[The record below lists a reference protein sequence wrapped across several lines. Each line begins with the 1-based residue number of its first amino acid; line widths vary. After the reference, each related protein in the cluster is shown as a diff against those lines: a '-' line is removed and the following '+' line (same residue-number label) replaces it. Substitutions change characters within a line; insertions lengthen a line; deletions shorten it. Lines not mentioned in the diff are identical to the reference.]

1 MRKSI
6 FLLALFLA
14 GCASFFSPVGPGD
27 VKIKD
32 MTVTVNT
39 AWNRF
44 DMSATDSGEMWTAD
58 GLPLDNLWF
67 YAGVANGE
75 MLRKTVE
82 SRKKALPKFQ
92 AGMAPSEVVELM
104 ESYITADGSTFT
116 LDKLAP
122 VTFGAMPGFRFDF
135 RTRRK
140 HDELELRGVGF
151 ATIHSEKL
159 YMMVYT
165 APSTHYFQKNLRQI
179 ESMANSLSIKKQ

>member
-14 GCASFFSPVGPGD
+14 GCASFFSPVGPGE

-39 AWNRF
+39 TWNRF
-44 DMSATDSGEMWTAD
+44 DMSATNSGEMWTAD

-67 YAGVANGE
+67 YTGVADGE
-75 MLRKTVE
+75 MLRKTAD

-122 VTFGAMPGFRFDF
+122 VTFGGGPGFRFDF

-140 HDELELRGVGF
+140 QDELELRGVGF
-151 ATIHSEKL
+151 ATIQREKL

-165 APSTHYFQKNLRQI
+165 APVTHYFEKNLGQI
-179 ESMANSLSIKKQ
+179 EGMAKSLSIKK